1 MRKVVSILLVAAMT
15 IGMVTGCGSSS
26 GKKTAKSDAK
36 GKVYYLNFKPEQ
48 DEQWQEL
55 AEQYTDETGVPVT
68 VLTAASGEYEKTLK
82 SEMAKTDAPTLFQ
95 VNGPVGLA
103 SWKDYCYD
111 LKDSD
116 IAKELTDDELYA
128 SIDEVL
134 MMPQYRKQFSVRFLT
149 QLRQALY
156 DSFRRL
162 DVLSEALDDPEVTE
176 IMVNG
181 YDQIYVEKQGELV
194 RFPKAFSSQEKLED
208 VIQQIVAKVNRRV
221 NEANPMADARLED
234 GSRVNIILPPIALNG
249 PILTIRRFA
258 KHPPD
263 MHQLIKW
270 GALSEDVAQFLANLV
285 RARYNI
291 FISGGTGSGKTTF
304 LGALAEY
311 IPDQERVVTIEDSA
325 ELRLYHIQN
334 LVRLESRN
342 ASQEG
347 KYEVTIRDLI
357 RNSLRI
363 RPDRIV
369 VGEVRDAAALDM
381 LQAMNT
387 GHDGSLST
395 GHANS
400 AQDMMT
406 RLETM
411 VLMGVELPLAAIRG
425 QIASAIDIVIH
436 LGRLRD
442 RSRKVLS
449 IQEVTGLDEK
459 GNVTLSV
466 LYQFQETGVVDGKI
480 TGKLEAVHSLKNCEK
495 LKSAGIVLSS

>member
-1 MRKVVSILLVAAMT
+1 MERQEEQEGKQEQVLLGTLRGLVVERLDMT
-15 IGMVTGCGSSS
+15 
-26 GKKTAKSDAK
+26 
-36 GKVYYLNFKPEQ
+36 
-48 DEQWQEL
+48 
-55 AEQYTDETGVPVT
+55 
-68 VLTAASGEYEKTLK
+68 
-82 SEMAKTDAPTLFQ
+82 
-95 VNGPVGLA
+95 
-103 SWKDYCYD
+103 
-111 LKDSD
+111 
-116 IAKELTDDELYA
+116 KELTDEELYA
-128 SIDEVL
+128 SIDDVL
-134 MMPQYRKQFSVRFLT
+134 MMQEYRRQFSVRLRVQF
-149 QLRQALY
+149 RQALY

-181 YDQIYVEKQGELV
+181 YDQIYVEKHGELMH
-194 RFPKAFSSQEKLED
+194 FAKAFSSQEKLED

-258 KHPPD
+258 THPPD
-263 MHQLIKW
+263 MNQLLKW
-270 GALSEDVAQFLANLV
+270 GALSEEVAQFLAKLV
-285 RARYNI
+285 QARYNI

-304 LGALAEY
+304 LGALAQY
-311 IPDQERVVTIEDSA
+311 IPEKERVVTIEDSA

-334 LVRLESRN
+334 LVRLEARN

-369 VGEVRDAAALDM
+369 VGEVRGAEALDM

-400 AQDMMT
+400 AQDMIT

-425 QIASAIDIVIH
+425 QIASAIDIIIH

-449 IQEVTGLDEK
+449 IQEVTGLDER

-480 TGKLEAVHSLKNCEK
+480 TGKLEEINPLKKKEK
-495 LKSAGIVLSS
+495 LRAAGLISSS

>member
-1 MRKVVSILLVAAMT
+1 MKKCDEELFLLKGQRNSNEDDEKQRQNLFGLLRTQVVEQLDMT
-15 IGMVTGCGSSS
+15 R
-26 GKKTAKSDAK
+26 
-36 GKVYYLNFKPEQ
+36 
-48 DEQWQEL
+48 
-55 AEQYTDETGVPVT
+55 
-68 VLTAASGEYEKTLK
+68 
-82 SEMAKTDAPTLFQ
+82 
-95 VNGPVGLA
+95 
-103 SWKDYCYD
+103 
-111 LKDSD
+111 
-116 IAKELTDDELYA
+116 ELTDDELYA

-134 MMPQYRKQFSVRFLT
+134 MMPQYRKQFSVRVLT

-249 PILTIRRFA
+249 PILMIRRFA

>member
-1 MRKVVSILLVAAMT
+1 MERQEEQEGKQEQALLGTLRSLVVERLDMT
-15 IGMVTGCGSSS
+15 
-26 GKKTAKSDAK
+26 
-36 GKVYYLNFKPEQ
+36 
-48 DEQWQEL
+48 
-55 AEQYTDETGVPVT
+55 
-68 VLTAASGEYEKTLK
+68 
-82 SEMAKTDAPTLFQ
+82 
-95 VNGPVGLA
+95 
-103 SWKDYCYD
+103 
-111 LKDSD
+111 
-116 IAKELTDDELYA
+116 KELTDEELYA
-128 SIDEVL
+128 SIDDVL
-134 MMPQYRKQFSVRFLT
+134 MMQAYRRQFSVRLRMQF
-149 QLRQALY
+149 RQALY

-181 YDQIYVEKQGELV
+181 YDQIYVEKHGELMHFV
-194 RFPKAFSSQEKLED
+194 KTFSSQEKLED

-263 MHQLIKW
+263 MKQLLKW
-270 GALSEDVAQFLANLV
+270 GALSEEVAQFLGSLV

-311 IPDQERVVTIEDSA
+311 IPREERVVTIEDSA
-325 ELRLYHIQN
+325 ELRLYHIEN
-334 LVRLESRN
+334 LVRLEARN

-369 VGEVRDAAALDM
+369 VGEVRGAEALDM

-400 AQDMMT
+400 AQDMIT

-425 QIASAIDIVIH
+425 QIASAIDIIIH

-449 IQEVTGLDEK
+449 IQEVTGLDDR
-459 GNVTLSV
+459 GNVRLSI
-466 LYQFQETGVVDGKI
+466 LYQFRETGVMDGRI
-480 TGKLEAVHSLKNCEK
+480 TGTLEAVDPLKKKEK
-495 LKSAGIVLSS
+495 LRAAGLIPAS

>member
-1 MRKVVSILLVAAMT
+1 MEKYGKQEGKQEQALLGTLRSLVIERLDMT
-15 IGMVTGCGSSS
+15 KET
-26 GKKTAKSDAK
+26 
-36 GKVYYLNFKPEQ
+36 
-48 DEQWQEL
+48 
-55 AEQYTDETGVPVT
+55 TDE
-68 VLTAASGEYEKTLK
+68 
-82 SEMAKTDAPTLFQ
+82 
-95 VNGPVGLA
+95 
-103 SWKDYCYD
+103 
-111 LKDSD
+111 
-116 IAKELTDDELYA
+116 ELYA
-128 SIDEVL
+128 SIDDVL
-134 MMPQYRKQFSVRFLT
+134 MMTQYRRQFSVRLRM
-149 QLRQALY
+149 QYRQALY

-162 DVLSEALDDPEVTE
+162 DVLSEALDDPDVTE

-181 YDQIYVEKQGELV
+181 YEQIYVEKHGELM
-194 RFPKAFSSQEKLED
+194 RFAKTFSSQEKLED

-249 PILTIRRFA
+249 PILTIRRFS
-258 KHPPD
+258 KNPPD
-263 MHQLIKW
+263 MKQLLNW
-270 GALSEDVAQFLANLV
+270 GALSADVAQFLAGLV

-334 LVRLESRN
+334 LVRLEARN

-369 VGEVRDAAALDM
+369 VGEVRGAEALDM

-400 AQDMMT
+400 AQDMIT

-425 QIASAIDIVIH
+425 QIASAIDIIIH

-449 IQEVTGLDEK
+449 IQEVTGLDER
-459 GNVTLSV
+459 GNVRLSV
-466 LYQFQETGVVDGKI
+466 LYQFRETGVADGKI
-480 TGKLEAVHSLKNCEK
+480 TGTLEAVNPLKRNEK
-495 LKSAGIVLSS
+495 LKTAGLISAS

>member
-1 MRKVVSILLVAAMT
+1 MERQEEQEGKQEQALLGTLRSLVVEQLDMT
-15 IGMVTGCGSSS
+15 
-26 GKKTAKSDAK
+26 
-36 GKVYYLNFKPEQ
+36 
-48 DEQWQEL
+48 
-55 AEQYTDETGVPVT
+55 
-68 VLTAASGEYEKTLK
+68 
-82 SEMAKTDAPTLFQ
+82 
-95 VNGPVGLA
+95 
-103 SWKDYCYD
+103 
-111 LKDSD
+111 
-116 IAKELTDDELYA
+116 KELTDEELYA
-128 SIDEVL
+128 SIDDVL
-134 MMPQYRKQFSVRFLT
+134 MMQEYRRQFSVRLRMQF
-149 QLRQALY
+149 RQALY

-181 YDQIYVEKQGELV
+181 YDQIYVEKHGELMH
-194 RFPKAFSSQEKLED
+194 FAKTFSSQEKLED

-263 MHQLIKW
+263 MKQLLKW
-270 GALSEDVAQFLANLV
+270 GALSEEVAQFLAKLV
-285 RARYNI
+285 QARYNI

-304 LGALAEY
+304 LGALAQY
-311 IPDQERVVTIEDSA
+311 IPEKERVVTIEDSA

-334 LVRLESRN
+334 LVRLEARN

-369 VGEVRDAAALDM
+369 VGEVRGAEALDM

-400 AQDMMT
+400 AQDMIT

-425 QIASAIDIVIH
+425 QIASAIDIIIH

-449 IQEVTGLDEK
+449 IQEVTGLDDR

-466 LYQFQETGVVDGKI
+466 LYQFRETGVVDGRI
-480 TGKLEAVHSLKNCEK
+480 TGTLEAVNPLKKKEK
-495 LKSAGIVLSS
+495 LRAAGLIPAS

>member
-1 MRKVVSILLVAAMT
+1 MDRQEEQEGKQEQALLGTLRSLVVERLNMT
-15 IGMVTGCGSSS
+15 
-26 GKKTAKSDAK
+26 
-36 GKVYYLNFKPEQ
+36 
-48 DEQWQEL
+48 
-55 AEQYTDETGVPVT
+55 
-68 VLTAASGEYEKTLK
+68 
-82 SEMAKTDAPTLFQ
+82 
-95 VNGPVGLA
+95 
-103 SWKDYCYD
+103 
-111 LKDSD
+111 
-116 IAKELTDDELYA
+116 KELTDEELYA
-128 SIDEVL
+128 SIDDVL
-134 MMPQYRKQFSVRFLT
+134 MMQAYRRQFSVRLRMQF
-149 QLRQALY
+149 RQALY

-181 YDQIYVEKQGELV
+181 YDQIYVEKHGELMH
-194 RFPKAFSSQEKLED
+194 FAKTFSSQEKLED

-263 MHQLIKW
+263 MKQLLKW
-270 GALSEDVAQFLANLV
+270 GALSEEVAQFLSKLV
-285 RARYNI
+285 QARYNI

-304 LGALAEY
+304 LGALAQY
-311 IPDQERVVTIEDSA
+311 IPEQERVVTIEDSA

-334 LVRLESRN
+334 LVRLEARN

-369 VGEVRDAAALDM
+369 VGEVRGAEALDM

-400 AQDMMT
+400 AQDMIT

-425 QIASAIDIVIH
+425 QIASAIDIIIH

-449 IQEVTGLDEK
+449 IQEVTGLDDR

-466 LYQFQETGVVDGKI
+466 LYQFRETGVVDGRI
-480 TGKLEAVHSLKNCEK
+480 TGTLEAVNPLKKKEK
-495 LKSAGIVLSS
+495 LRAAGLIPASG

>member
-1 MRKVVSILLVAAMT
+1 M
-15 IGMVTGCGSSS
+15 
-26 GKKTAKSDAK
+26 
-36 GKVYYLNFKPEQ
+36 EQ
-48 DEQWQEL
+48 IQEEQN
-55 AEQYTDETGVPVT
+55 
-68 VLTAASGEYEKTLK
+68 
-82 SEMAKTDAPTLFQ
+82 AKTEQSVLGELRNLVMERLDMT
-95 VNGPVGLA
+95 
-103 SWKDYCYD
+103 
-111 LKDSD
+111 
-116 IAKELTDDELYA
+116 KELTDEELYRC
-128 SIDEVL
+128 IDDVL
-134 MMPQYRKQFSVRFLT
+134 MMVVYRKQFSMRLRM

-181 YDQIYVEKQGELV
+181 YDQIYLEKHGELV
-194 RFPKAFSSQEKLED
+194 QFEKTFSTPEKLED

-258 KHPPD
+258 KHPPN
-263 MHQLIKW
+263 MKQLIKW
-270 GALSEDVAQFLANLV
+270 GALSEDVAKFLANLV
-285 RARYNI
+285 KARYNI

-311 IPDQERVVTIEDSA
+311 IPENERVVTIEDSA

-369 VGEVRDAAALDM
+369 VGEVRGAEALDM

-400 AQDMMT
+400 AQDMIT

-425 QIASAIDIVIH
+425 QIASAIDIIIH

-449 IQEVTGLDEK
+449 IQEITGLDER

-466 LYQFQETGVVDGKI
+466 LYQFRETGVTDGKI
-480 TGKLEAVHSLKNCEK
+480 TGILEKVHPLKNQDK
-495 LKSAGIVLSS
+495 LRAAGIVPSS

>member
-1 MRKVVSILLVAAMT
+1 MERQDAQEGKQKQDLLGTLRGLVVERLDMT
-15 IGMVTGCGSSS
+15 
-26 GKKTAKSDAK
+26 
-36 GKVYYLNFKPEQ
+36 
-48 DEQWQEL
+48 
-55 AEQYTDETGVPVT
+55 
-68 VLTAASGEYEKTLK
+68 
-82 SEMAKTDAPTLFQ
+82 
-95 VNGPVGLA
+95 
-103 SWKDYCYD
+103 
-111 LKDSD
+111 
-116 IAKELTDDELYA
+116 KELTDEELYA
-128 SIDEVL
+128 SIDDVL
-134 MMPQYRKQFSVRFLT
+134 MMQEYRKQFSVRLRMQF
-149 QLRQALY
+149 RQALY

-181 YDQIYVEKQGELV
+181 YDQIYVEKHGELMH
-194 RFPKAFSSQEKLED
+194 FAKAFSSQEKLED

-263 MHQLIKW
+263 MNQLLQW
-270 GALSEDVAQFLANLV
+270 GALSEAVAQFLAKLV
-285 RARYNI
+285 KARYNI

-304 LGALAEY
+304 LGALAQY
-311 IPDQERVVTIEDSA
+311 IPEQERVVTIEDSA

-334 LVRLESRN
+334 LVRLEARN

-369 VGEVRDAAALDM
+369 VGEVRGAEALDM

-400 AQDMMT
+400 AQDMIT

-425 QIASAIDIVIH
+425 QIASAIDIIIH

-449 IQEVTGLDEK
+449 IQEVTGLDER

-466 LYQFQETGVVDGKI
+466 LYQFRETGVVDGRI
-480 TGKLEAVHSLKNCEK
+480 TGALEAVNPLKKKEK
-495 LKSAGIVLSS
+495 LRAAGLISAP

>member
-1 MRKVVSILLVAAMT
+1 MK
-15 IGMVTGCGSSS
+15 
-26 GKKTAKSDAK
+26 KSD
-36 GKVYYLNFKPEQ
+36 E
-48 DEQWQEL
+48 EL
-55 AEQYTDETGVPVT
+55 F
-68 VLTAASGEYEKTLK
+68 L
-82 SEMAKTDAPTLFQ
+82 
-95 VNGPVGLA
+95 
-103 SWKDYCYD
+103 
-111 LKDSD
+111 LKDQRSTNEED
-116 IAKELTDDELYA
+116 GKQQQNLLGLLRTHVVEHLDMTRELTDDELYA

-134 MMPQYRKQFSVRFLT
+134 MMPQYRKQFSVRILM

-381 LQAMNT
+381 LQAIIICT
-387 GHDGSLST
+387 
-395 GHANS
+395 
-400 AQDMMT
+400 
-406 RLETM
+406 
-411 VLMGVELPLAAIRG
+411 I
-425 QIASAIDIVIH
+425 
-436 LGRLRD
+436 
-442 RSRKVLS
+442 
-449 IQEVTGLDEK
+449 
-459 GNVTLSV
+459 
-466 LYQFQETGVVDGKI
+466 
-480 TGKLEAVHSLKNCEK
+480 
-495 LKSAGIVLSS
+495 

>member
-1 MRKVVSILLVAAMT
+1 M
-15 IGMVTGCGSSS
+15 
-26 GKKTAKSDAK
+26 KKC
-36 GKVYYLNFKPEQ
+36 
-48 DEQWQEL
+48 DEEL
-55 AEQYTDETGVPVT
+55 F
-68 VLTAASGEYEKTLK
+68 S
-82 SEMAKTDAPTLFQ
+82 
-95 VNGPVGLA
+95 
-103 SWKDYCYD
+103 
-111 LKDSD
+111 LKDQRNSNED
-116 IAKELTDDELYA
+116 DEKQRQNLFGLLRTQVVEQLDMTRELTDDELYA

-134 MMPQYRKQFSVRFLT
+134 MMPQYRKQFSVRVLT

-334 LVRLESRN
+334 L
-342 ASQEG
+342 
-347 KYEVTIRDLI
+347 

>member
-1 MRKVVSILLVAAMT
+1 MERQEEQEGKQEQALLGTLRSLVVERLDMT
-15 IGMVTGCGSSS
+15 
-26 GKKTAKSDAK
+26 
-36 GKVYYLNFKPEQ
+36 
-48 DEQWQEL
+48 
-55 AEQYTDETGVPVT
+55 
-68 VLTAASGEYEKTLK
+68 
-82 SEMAKTDAPTLFQ
+82 
-95 VNGPVGLA
+95 
-103 SWKDYCYD
+103 
-111 LKDSD
+111 
-116 IAKELTDDELYA
+116 KELTDEELYA
-128 SIDEVL
+128 SIDDVL
-134 MMPQYRKQFSVRFLT
+134 MMQAYRRQFSVRLRMQF
-149 QLRQALY
+149 RQALY

-181 YDQIYVEKQGELV
+181 YDQIYVEKHGELMHFV
-194 RFPKAFSSQEKLED
+194 KTFSSQEKLED

-263 MHQLIKW
+263 MKQLLKW
-270 GALSEDVAQFLANLV
+270 GALSEEVAQFLSKLV
-285 RARYNI
+285 QARYNI

-304 LGALAEY
+304 LGALAQY
-311 IPDQERVVTIEDSA
+311 IPEQERVVTIEDSA

-334 LVRLESRN
+334 LVRLEARN

-369 VGEVRDAAALDM
+369 VGEVRGAEALDM

-400 AQDMMT
+400 AQDMIT

-425 QIASAIDIVIH
+425 QIASAIDIIIH

-449 IQEVTGLDEK
+449 IQEVTGLDDR

-466 LYQFQETGVVDGKI
+466 LYQFRETGVEDGRI
-480 TGKLEAVHSLKNCEK
+480 TGTLEAVNPLKKKEK
-495 LKSAGIVLSS
+495 LRAAGLIPASG

>member
-1 MRKVVSILLVAAMT
+1 MKKCDEELFSLKGQRNSNEDDEKKRQNLFGLLRTQVVEQLDMT
-15 IGMVTGCGSSS
+15 R
-26 GKKTAKSDAK
+26 
-36 GKVYYLNFKPEQ
+36 
-48 DEQWQEL
+48 
-55 AEQYTDETGVPVT
+55 
-68 VLTAASGEYEKTLK
+68 
-82 SEMAKTDAPTLFQ
+82 
-95 VNGPVGLA
+95 
-103 SWKDYCYD
+103 
-111 LKDSD
+111 
-116 IAKELTDDELYA
+116 ELTDDELYA

-134 MMPQYRKQFSVRFLT
+134 MMPQYRKQFSVRVLT

-381 LQAMNT
+381 LQAIICT
-387 GHDGSLST
+387 
-395 GHANS
+395 
-400 AQDMMT
+400 
-406 RLETM
+406 
-411 VLMGVELPLAAIRG
+411 I
-425 QIASAIDIVIH
+425 
-436 LGRLRD
+436 
-442 RSRKVLS
+442 
-449 IQEVTGLDEK
+449 
-459 GNVTLSV
+459 
-466 LYQFQETGVVDGKI
+466 
-480 TGKLEAVHSLKNCEK
+480 
-495 LKSAGIVLSS
+495 

>member
-1 MRKVVSILLVAAMT
+1 MKKCDEELFLLKGQRNSNEDDEKQRQNLFGLLRTQVVEQLDMT
-15 IGMVTGCGSSS
+15 R
-26 GKKTAKSDAK
+26 
-36 GKVYYLNFKPEQ
+36 
-48 DEQWQEL
+48 
-55 AEQYTDETGVPVT
+55 
-68 VLTAASGEYEKTLK
+68 
-82 SEMAKTDAPTLFQ
+82 
-95 VNGPVGLA
+95 
-103 SWKDYCYD
+103 
-111 LKDSD
+111 
-116 IAKELTDDELYA
+116 ELTDDELYA

-134 MMPQYRKQFSVRFLT
+134 MMPQYRKQFSVRVLT

-194 RFPKAFSSQEKLED
+194 RFPNAFSSQEKLED

-387 GHDGSLST
+387 GHDGSLT
-395 GHANS
+395 TLHANS
-400 AQDMMT
+400 PSDALN

-411 VLMGVELPLAAIRG
+411 VLMGGFDIPIKAVREYIV
-425 QIASAIDIVIH
+425 SAIDLIVNIERMSD
-436 LGRLRD
+436 GR
-442 RSRKVLS
+442 RKVTS
-449 IQEVTGLDEK
+449 IVELENFSGDEIKLKEIFAFKQKGLTSNGEVDGEFI
-459 GNVTLSV
+459 
-466 LYQFQETGVVDGKI
+466 LYQGIPNVYKKI
-480 TGKLEAVHSLKNCEK
+480 TARGIHDIDDIFYPEGK
-495 LKSAGIVLSS
+495 